1 MNFYVKDYCKQDVSD
16 SDAIEACLQEAVQ
29 NATERTIVFDSKDY
43 YIDRAILVPSDT
55 EIIVDGCMIK
65 QKERVF
71 DNIFRGAN
79 LVLDE
84 ENPYGAPLDVKPI
97 QNIRI
102 LGKNGAR
109 LLGTPLPKVGFHDF
123 LKEDQLMVGDFWG
136 WRTHMFS
143 FSRGVN
149 IELGGLAIAQTM
161 GWAICFDSCSE
172 IYVHDMDIR
181 SHVKNGDGVNF
192 RSGCHHC
199 RIENITGFTSDDTV
213 ACTAL
218 SMKGVK
224 GHHNKQQFK
233 YLYPG
238 EPYNS
243 TGHDGS
249 RDIHDIS
256 IKNILTGGKMHGV
269 ICLAARGNQ
278 VYNVSIENVEEQHEG
293 YRESTVKIY
302 TGYGDGYNQGDL
314 HDISV
319 RNVTARMSKYAVQT
333 NAEIENVTLENI
345 TQLNPEGEL
354 TVGF

>member
-1 MNFYVKDYCKQDVSD
+1 MKYYVKNYCKQEVSD

-29 NATERTIVFDSKDY
+29 NATERTIIFDGKDY

-84 ENPYGAPLDVKPI
+84 ENPYGVPLEVKPI

-102 LGKNGAR
+102 LGRNGAR
-109 LLGTPLPKVGFHDF
+109 LLGTPLPKVGYHDF

-172 IYVHDMDIR
+172 VYVHDLDIQ
-181 SHVKNGDGVNF
+181 SHVKNGDGIDF

-199 RIENITGFTSDDTV
+199 RVENITGSTSDDTV

-218 SMKGVK
+218 SMKGQK
-224 GHHNKQQFK
+224 ASDRPKSK

-238 EPYNS
+238 EPYNA
-243 TGHDGS
+243 TGHDGC
-249 RDIHDIS
+249 RDIHDVT
-256 IKNILTGGKMHGV
+256 IKNIRTGGRMHGI

-278 VYNVSIENVEEQHEG
+278 VYDVTIENVEEQHEG

-302 TGYGDGYNQGDL
+302 TGYGDGYNAGDL
-314 HDISV
+314 HDITV
-319 RNVTARMSKYAVQT
+319 RNVTGRMSKYAVQT
-333 NAEIENVTLENI
+333 NAEVANVTLENI
-345 TQLNPEGEL
+345 TQLNPEGVE
-354 TVGF
+354 TIGF

>member
-1 MNFYVKDYCKQDVSD
+1 MNYYVKNYCKQEVSD
-16 SDAIEACLQEAVQ
+16 SDAIEACLKEAVQ
-29 NATERTIVFDSKDY
+29 SSEKRTIIFDGKDY

-65 QKERVF
+65 QKEQVF

-79 LVLDE
+79 LILDE
-84 ENPYGAPLDVKPI
+84 EYPYGAPLEVKPQ

-109 LLGTPLPKVGFHDF
+109 LMGTALPKVGYHTF
-123 LKEDQLMVGDFWG
+123 LQEEQLMVGDFWG
-136 WRTHMFS
+136 WRTHMLS

-149 IELGGLAIAQTM
+149 IEIGGLSLSQTM
-161 GWAICFDSCSE
+161 GWSTCFDSCSE
-172 IYVHDMDIR
+172 VYVHDMDIR

-218 SMKGVK
+218 GKKGERVP
-224 GHHNKQQFK
+224 NNRQSK

-256 IKNILTGGKMHGV
+256 IKNIKTGGRMHGI
-269 ICLAARGNQ
+269 ICLTSRGNQ
-278 VYNVSIENVEEQHEG
+278 VYNVSIENVDEQHEG
-293 YRESTVKIY
+293 YRESTVKLY
-302 TGYGDGYNQGDL
+302 TGYGDGVYNPGDL
-314 HDISV
+314 HDITV
-319 RNVTARMSKYAVQT
+319 RNVTGRMSKYAVQT
-333 NAEIENVTLENI
+333 NAELKNVTVENI
-345 TQLNPEGEL
+345 TQLNPEGE
-354 TVGF
+354 VSIGF